1 MYLLGRILGWLIV
14 TGYTLTILNYFVKLV
29 NRKVIMGMPKDSP
42 GRARYTAFMRFIVK
56 YHRCFAITT
65 ALALITHLVIQ
76 YLDWGLY
83 LTGVI
88 AGGLLIL
95 QVSLG
100 AFGTYVKKKRNGPW
114 LYVHRTVAVLL
125 FLAIVFHVITAKFHL
140 ITFML

>member
-29 NRKVIMGMPKDSP
+29 NRKVIMGMPKDSL
-42 GRARYTAFMRFIVK
+42 GRARYMSFMRVIVK
-56 YHRCFAITT
+56 YHRYFAITT
-65 ALALITHLVIQ
+65 ALALITHLVVQ

-83 LTGVI
+83 LTGVV

-100 AFGTYVKKKRNGPW
+100 AFGTYIKKKKSGPW

-125 FLAIVFHVITAKFHL
+125 LLAIVFHVVTAKFHL
-140 ITFML
+140 VTIIL